1 MPKYILIAVVS
12 KDGFIGKNSNQKP
25 YEWTSKEEQDQFR
38 LDLKNCS
45 WSVVGRKTHELA
57 PNNDKKR
64 IIFTSSVKKISI
76 NKNHIFFNPEYSS
89 FEELESFFN
98 YNDNIAI
105 LGGTK
110 IYDFFWE
117 KNLINEIILTIEP
130 LCFKQGLC
138 LFEKIEWKNLKKE
151 IFKKKFSLSNEEKIL
166 NSKGT
171 LYLHYSK

>member
-12 KDGFIGKNSNQKP
+12 KDGFIAEHPNQKP
-25 YEWTSKEEQDQFR
+25 YEWTSKEEQEQFK
-38 LDLKNCS
+38 LDLKNCN
-45 WSVVGRKTHELA
+45 WSIVGRKTHELA

-76 NKNHIFFNPEYSS
+76 NKNYIFFNPEYNS
-89 FEELESFFN
+89 FEELENFFN

-110 IYDFFWE
+110 IYDYFWE
-117 KNLINEIILTIEP
+117 KNLITEIVLTIEP
-130 LCFKQGLC
+130 LYFYQGLC
-138 LFEKIEWKNLKKE
+138 LFEKIKWKNLKKE
-151 IFKKKFSLSNEEKIL
+151 ILKNNFSLSTEKKSL